1 MVTKHY
7 LTSMINSV
15 YMCICVYMYIC
26 LCVRGC
32 VCVCVCVYTYGY
44 ILMCFSLTCPFIH
57 SHIFFPR
64 LPFSL
69 IFVKTWGTTV
79 KIRHVCSFFTIP
91 YIVGAV
97 DILSTVIFNFSFF
110 TLTFQPVCFFVVYFV
125 VVVVFLCSFNKFV
138 IFQFYTVPFVL
149 YLRHNTTDLLC
160 CDITRCII
168 NNSSA
173 VLVVKIKTRS
183 VTFFFQK

>member
-1 MVTKHY
+1 
-7 LTSMINSV
+7 
-15 YMCICVYMYIC
+15 MCICAYVCIYVY
-26 LCVRGC
+26 LF
-32 VCVCVCVYTYGY
+32 VCPWVCVYIY
-44 ILMCFSLTCPFIH
+44 IRMYTSVFFFDLPIYPFSY
-57 SHIFFPR
+57 IFPC

-79 KIRHVCSFFTIP
+79 KIRRVCSFFTIP

-125 VVVVFLCSFNKFV
+125 VVVVVLCSFNKFV

-149 YLRHNTTDLLC
+149 YLRRNITYLLC